1 MGAEYQF
8 LLFKMYILLQILPP
22 CATCPSLR
30 TPLITDSLKNNSQG
44 MRVH

>member
-8 LLFKMYILLQILPP
+8 VLFKMYIYHKFAALCHL
-22 CATCPSLR
+22 A
-30 TPLITDSLKNNSQG
+30 LITDTLKINSQG